1 MVTNIREKVVE
12 RVATEEFNKRGSP
25 EKREP
30 STALSRK
37 ENTINLY
44 KCHYYSRMG
53 GEQSKSPIELIGKPS
68 RSRSSSKARGVDVTY
83 LSGGISDKPKKHTQS
98 VAQLPY

>member
-12 RVATEEFNKRGSP
+12 RVATEEFNKRDFS
-25 EKREP
+25 EKRDHSAP
-30 STALSRK
+30 KTRK

-53 GEQSKSPIELIGKPS
+53 GE
-68 RSRSSSKARGVDVTY
+68 
-83 LSGGISDKPKKHTQS
+83 
-98 VAQLPY
+98 